1 MVDQNTKS
9 VSEII
14 LGARFIKAYNLQK
27 HQFNKFKNTNKE
39 WSKNGITIF
48 NYFSL
53 SNPFFFFA
61 INLIIV
67 LIYIGAYKLLTDNPN
82 QDVGQLIA
90 KINTFIE
97 FEFFIGLGV
106 GLFSQFVGTMFRAR
120 VSSKRIMEI
129 LNAKY
134 ENLRVKDDFITW
146 KKYLKLS
153 NWI

>member
-1 MVDQNTKS
+1 M
-9 VSEII
+9 